1 VTRRIPVHT
10 DRLVEHIN
18 PFNPAFNDKMQ
29 SLQSA
34 FFQVTGDPVGS
45 QTMAL
50 EAIDNL
56 RQQQSAAMAY
66 LDAFWLF
73 GMLSLALIPLTLLM
87 KRSVAEEGM
96 HVGGE

>member
-1 VTRRIPVHT
+1 M
-10 DRLVEHIN
+10 E
-18 PFNPAFNDKMQ
+18 
-29 SLQSA
+29 SLKS
-34 FFQVTGDPVGS
+34 FFYQLTGDPVGS

-50 EAIDNL
+50 DAIDSM

-73 GMLSLALIPLTLLM
+73 GILSLALIPLALLM

>member
-1 VTRRIPVHT
+1 
-10 DRLVEHIN
+10 
-18 PFNPAFNDKMQ
+18 MQ

-34 FFQVTGDPVGS
+34 FFQITGDPVGS

-50 EAIDNL
+50 DTIDSL
-56 RQQQSAAMAY
+56 RQQQSAAMAF

-73 GMLSLALIPLTLLM
+73 GILSLALIPLTLLM

-96 HVGGE
+96 HIGAE